1 MEKQDPVE
9 VSPDIYK
16 VALENDRVRVLSIN
30 QKPGQASTQHW
41 HPAFVLYIV
50 NDGKVKFSYPDGE
63 SEELELKAG
72 QTLWSEGVTH
82 TPENTGTSELHA
94 LNFELKE

>member
-9 VSPDIYK
+9 VASDIYQ
-16 VALENDRVRVLSIN
+16 VALENDRVRVLSIH
-30 QKPGQASTQHW
+30 QKPGQASPQHW

-72 QTLWSEGVTH
+72 QAIWSDEVTH
-82 TPENTGTSELHA
+82 SAENTGTAEVHA
-94 LNFELKE
+94 VCVEFKG